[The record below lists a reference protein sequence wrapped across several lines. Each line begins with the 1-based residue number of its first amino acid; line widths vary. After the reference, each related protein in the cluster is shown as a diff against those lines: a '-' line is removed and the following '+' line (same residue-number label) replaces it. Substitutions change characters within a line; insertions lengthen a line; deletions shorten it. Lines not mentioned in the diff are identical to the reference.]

1 MREHYQQAS
10 LSTLCTLFGKTRQA
24 YYEHSW
30 HMANERLQEAMVVEL
45 AKQVRSTLNKGGGL
59 KLLGMLKPELKAHN
73 ITMGRDRFFKL
84 LRKHDMLQKRKK
96 TYVRT
101 TWSDHPYRKWPNL
114 ITGWHPNKPQQLW
127 VSDITYLRTTTGF
140 VYLSLVTDAYSRKI
154 VGYHLS
160 QQLHA
165 RGCVTALNKA
175 ISSLNA
181 YTDNSLIHHSDRG
194 IQYCC
199 EQYVSVLQEIKI
211 QISMTQSG
219 SPYDNAIAERVNG
232 ILKTELELGDIFD
245 NYGHAVA
252 KTHCAIDLYNRVR
265 PHMSCDNMTPQQ
277 AHLQEGTLKKRWKP
291 KTKKQRTDPNQ
302 DTSM

>member
-1 MREHYQQAS
+1 MRTHYQQAG
-10 LSTLCTLFGKTRQA
+10 LSTLCGLFGKTRQA
-24 YYEHSW
+24 YYEHNW
-30 HMANERLQEAMVVEL
+30 QAACERLQEAMVIDL
-45 AKQVRSTLNKGGGL
+45 AKQLRSTLKKGGGL

-84 LRKHDMLQKRKK
+84 LRKQDMLQKRRK

-101 TWSDHPYRKWPNL
+101 TDSDHPYRKWPNL
-114 ITGWHPNKPQQLW
+114 IAGWQPHKPQQLW
-127 VSDITYLRTTTGF
+127 VSDITYLRIKTGF
-140 VYLSLVTDAYSRKI
+140 VYLSLITDAYSRKI

-160 QQLHA
+160 QYLQA
-165 RGCVTALNKA
+165 RGCVIALSKA
-175 ISSLNA
+175 ISSLNG
-181 YTDNSLIHHSDRG
+181 YTAHTLIHHSDRG

-199 EQYVSVLQEIKI
+199 EQYVNVLQENKI

-232 ILKTELELGDIFD
+232 ILKTELELGKTFV

-252 KTHCAIDLYNRVR
+252 ATHTAIDLYNRVR

-277 AHLQEGTLKKRWKP
+277 AHLTQGTLKKRWKS
-291 KTKKQRTDPNQ
+291 KAKKLQNDLNLRP
-302 DTSM
+302 